1 MNIPKEALE
10 QIDGNI
16 EIASDY
22 FKELSIVWMDSIR
35 AMKAKGQQAQHN
47 FFIWSGMVF
56 VARIEERNLND
67 VVVEYVGPVLNQE
80 MNKGN

>member
-1 MNIPKEALE
+1 MNIPKEARE

-35 AMKAKGQQAQHN
+35 AMKTKGQQEQHS

-56 VARIEERNLND
+56 VARIEESNLND